1 MYRLR
6 FPKARLSHW
15 AARYP
20 AAEDDAILRLAAP
33 ARKRGYLTKAELMA
47 LGDWKTP
54 RSRPHRLKNSEE
66 LVLETTRIAFA
77 ARSEELKIGVL
88 RILDGVEWPTASVIL
103 HLCDRGDYPILD
115 WRAFWSV
122 GNSLPLPPYT
132 FGRWLG
138 YTLFTRGLA
147 RSTGLSMR
155 DVDRALWQYSK
166 EHDDGARS
174 GT

>member
-66 LVLETTRIAFA
+66 LVRETTRIAFA

-88 RILDGVEWPTASVIL
+88 RILDGVEWPTASVTN
-103 HLCDRGDYPILD
+103 
-115 WRAFWSV
+115 V
-122 GNSLPLPPYT
+122 T
-132 FGRWLG
+132 K
-138 YTLFTRGLA
+138 
-147 RSTGLSMR
+147 M
-155 DVDRALWQYSK
+155 
-166 EHDDGARS
+166 
-174 GT
+174 